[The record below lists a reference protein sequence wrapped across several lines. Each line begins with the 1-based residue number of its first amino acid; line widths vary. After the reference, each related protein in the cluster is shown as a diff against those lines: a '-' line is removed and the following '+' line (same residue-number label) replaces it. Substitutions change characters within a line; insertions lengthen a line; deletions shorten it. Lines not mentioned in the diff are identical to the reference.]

1 MAKSSWHE
9 FSPGFRVG
17 GSVERGK
24 LPVGKKGIGIRLE
37 RISYLNNEKF
47 FSYERMVLISNLH

>member
-1 MAKSSWHE
+1 
-9 FSPGFRVG
+9 VG